1 MLGTSIRIKGL
12 AVAVVAATTLLGG
25 CISMPPPG
33 PGGGGGGGGVTPA
46 PTPAP
51 TPPHLQQAPACEQR
65 VGRNGGHGFWDI
77 GRGECWSCPMGSV
90 RTVFPVNQDWACNLG
105 GILNPS
111 YARAEYLGT

>member
-12 AVAVVAATTLLGG
+12 AVAVVAATTL
-25 CISMPPPG
+25 
-33 PGGGGGGGGVTPA
+33 
-46 PTPAP
+46 
-51 TPPHLQQAPACEQR
+51 QR